1 MKRRMHPTVDYAE
14 FETANK
20 PLAGRT
26 AEVLAAIAGERD
38 RHARFLNTLSML
50 EHMGSYRIMVT
61 QSSAHMTQA
70 TLKHLAEEARHAF
83 FFKRQADRVAGRPL
97 EYRDVDMIAPAAARL
112 YFRRLESVV
121 AHECGK
127 TRSGRRS
134 IYPYVSTVIEYRA
147 VWGYTIYQ
155 RALDRSGAS
164 ISLKSLLAEESNH
177 LSQMTAALDDP
188 MPGRLA
194 SFLDVERDLFERL
207 LGNLETAVAE
217 RPASVAAE

>member
-1 MKRRMHPTVDYAE
+1 MNYAE
-14 FETANK
+14 FETINK
-20 PLAGRT
+20 PFAART
-26 AEVLAAIAGERD
+26 AETLTAIAGERT

-61 QSSAHMTQA
+61 QSSARMTQG

-83 FFKRQADRVAGRPL
+83 FFKRQADRIAGRPL
-97 EYRDVDMIAPAAARL
+97 EYRDADMIAPAAARM
-112 YFRRLESVV
+112 YFRRLESIV

-127 TRSGRRS
+127 TRNGRRL

-155 RALDRSGAS
+155 RALDAANVS

-188 MPGRLA
+188 TPGRLG
-194 SFLDVERDLFERL
+194 SFLDTEHGLFERL
-207 LGNLETAVAE
+207 LGSLEIAVAE
-217 RPASVAAE
+217 RPMPIPAE

>member
-1 MKRRMHPTVDYAE
+1 MDYAE
-14 FETANK
+14 FETINK
-20 PLAGRT
+20 PFAART
-26 AEVLAAIAGERD
+26 AETLTAIAGERTC
-38 RHARFLNTLSML
+38 HARFLNTLSML

-61 QSSAHMTQA
+61 QSSARMTQG

-83 FFKRQADRVAGRPL
+83 FFKRQADRIAGRPL
-97 EYRDVDMIAPAAARL
+97 EYRDADMIAPAAARM
-112 YFRRLESVV
+112 YFRRLESIV

-127 TRSGRRS
+127 TRNGRRL

-155 RALDRSGAS
+155 RALDAANVS

-188 MPGRLA
+188 APGRLV
-194 SFLDVERDLFERL
+194 SFLDTEHGLFERL
-207 LGNLETAVAE
+207 LGSLETAVAE
-217 RPASVAAE
+217 RPMPIPAE

>member
-1 MKRRMHPTVDYAE
+1 MNYAE
-14 FETANK
+14 FETINEPFA
-20 PLAGRT
+20 ART
-26 AEVLAAIAGERD
+26 AETLTAIAGERI

-61 QSSAHMTQA
+61 QSSARMTQG

-83 FFKRQADRVAGRPL
+83 FFKRQADRIAGKPL
-97 EYRDVDMIAPAAARL
+97 EYRDADMIAPAAARM
-112 YFRRLESVV
+112 YFRRLESIV

-127 TRSGRRS
+127 TRNGRRM

-155 RALDRSGAS
+155 RALDAAS
-164 ISLKSLLAEESNH
+164 VPISLKSLLAEESYH

-188 MPGRLA
+188 TPGRLA
-194 SFLDVERDLFERL
+194 AFLDVERGLFERL
-207 LGNLETAVAE
+207 LGSLETAVAE
-217 RPASVAAE
+217 CPMPVPAE

>member
-1 MKRRMHPTVDYAE
+1 MDYVE
-14 FETANK
+14 FERINR
-20 PLAGRT
+20 PLAERT
-26 AEVLAAIAGERD
+26 AATLAAIAADRD

-61 QSSAHMTQA
+61 QSSARMAQE

-83 FFKRQADRVAGRPL
+83 FFKRQADRIAGRPL
-97 EYRDVDMIAPAAARL
+97 EYRDADMIAPAAARM
-112 YFRRLESVV
+112 YFRRLESIV

-127 TRSGRRS
+127 TRSGRRT

-155 RALDRSGAS
+155 RALDAAGVS

-177 LSQMTAALDDP
+177 LSQMKAALDDP
-188 MPGRLA
+188 TPGRLA
-194 SFLDVERDLFERL
+194 SFLDAERSLFERL
-207 LGNLETAVAE
+207 LRGLETAVAG
-217 RPASVAAE
+217 RPAPVAAE

>member
-1 MKRRMHPTVDYAE
+1 MHSTVDYAE
-14 FETANK
+14 FEKINK

-26 AEVLAAIAGERD
+26 AATLAAIAGERT

-61 QSSAHMTQA
+61 QSSARMAQG

-83 FFKRQADRVAGRPL
+83 FFKRQADRIAGKPL
-97 EYRDVDMIAPAAARL
+97 EYRDADMIAPAAARM

-121 AHECGK
+121 AHACGK
-127 TRSGRRS
+127 TRVGRRM

-155 RALDRSGAS
+155 RALDAAGVS

-188 MPGRLA
+188 TPGRLW
-194 SFLDVERDLFERL
+194 SFLDTEHGLFERL
-207 LGNLETAVAE
+207 LASLEAAAAE
-217 RPASVAAE
+217 RPALALVE

>member
-1 MKRRMHPTVDYAE
+1 MHSTVDYAE
-14 FETANK
+14 FERINR

-26 AEVLAAIAGERD
+26 AETLAAIAGERT

-61 QSSAHMTQA
+61 QSSARMTQG
-70 TLKHLAEEARHAF
+70 TLKHLAEESRHAF
-83 FFKRQADRVAGRPL
+83 FFKRQADRIAGRPL
-97 EYRDVDMIAPAAARL
+97 EYRDADMIAPAVARM

-121 AHECGK
+121 AHACGK
-127 TRSGRRS
+127 TRVGRRM

-155 RALDRSGAS
+155 RALDAASVS

-177 LSQMTAALDDP
+177 LSQMRAALDDP
-188 MPGRLA
+188 TPGRLGF
-194 SFLDVERDLFERL
+194 FLDVEHGLFERL
-207 LGNLETAVAE
+207 LGSLEIAAAE
-217 RPASVAAE
+217 RPALALVE